1 MVIRVEQQASS
12 CPLPA
17 YNFRVTRAGQTMR
30 FAKVSGLQREHKVLT
45 YRDGLSFLDGEL
57 IARYHVDHYISITLE
72 QGVVQGDNSLPAW
85 LEATEPLPM
94 EVQIC
99 NATGLPVLAWRMART
114 IPIKITAP
122 SFDAKSNEV
131 AIAVM
136 ELKAAGITIVPLA

>member
-12 CPLPA
+12 YPLPA

-57 IARYHVDHYISITLE
+57 IARYHVDHYISI
-72 QGVVQGDNSLPAW
+72 
-85 LEATEPLPM
+85 
-94 EVQIC
+94 
-99 NATGLPVLAWRMART
+99 
-114 IPIKITAP
+114 PINLTAP
-122 SFDAKSNEV
+122 TFDAKSNEV
-131 AIAVM
+131 AIDFM